1 MNILILSWC
10 CFVCVRGE
18 EVIMH
23 WCFISSIWFCIFK
36 GVLLGTYVEKHMFKI
51 IFFFFVCFLFKYELT
66 LLLFVALFHASLT
79 SSLLLIMEIAIYV
92 KLSLYFNSINYLNIW
107 SVWVNVVFYL
117 MSLEKSWLMLAAAQS
132 SFQAASVL

>member
-1 MNILILSWC
+1 
-10 CFVCVRGE
+10 
-18 EVIMH
+18 
-23 WCFISSIWFCIFK
+23 
-36 GVLLGTYVEKHMFKI
+36 MFKI

-79 SSLLLIMEIAIYV
+79 SSLPLIMEIAIYV
-92 KLSLYFNSINYLNIW
+92 KLSLYFNSIHYLNIW